1 MIKHN
6 SNIGRINGFKG
17 THTLEFQRIDL
28 GNEIPEITVG
38 ISSVRT
44 CNSHTTINEQTHGE
58 RSTAKK

>member
-1 MIKHN
+1 MIEHN

-44 CNSHTTINEQTHGE
+44 CN
-58 RSTAKK
+58 